1 MSKFVIFDLDGVL
14 IDSKKNME
22 VSWQKVNQTLKYN
35 KRFNDYFKNTGM
47 PFEEILKKWNYKR
60 YINKKI
66 FRENSIKR
74 FNLIKTYPDVKFT
87 LKKLKENGCKL
98 GLITSKERSRT
109 SKLLKKFKLDFKYV
123 QCPIIGKKGKP
134 NPFLL
139 NRMIKKSGDK
149 KKNTFYIGDTYTD
162 YLFAKNSKINFIF
175 CKYGYG
181 KINPK
186 SVVKIKKIKDL
197 LSIFSE
203 L

>member
-1 MSKFVIFDLDGVL
+1 MIILRILVCL
-14 IDSKKNME
+14 
-22 VSWQKVNQTLKYN
+22 LK
-35 KRFNDYFKNTGM
+35 
-47 PFEEILKKWNYKR
+47 ILKKIGITR
-60 YINKKI
+60 DISIAKKI

-139 NRMIKKSGDK
+139 NRMIKKSGIK
-149 KKNTFYIGDTYTD
+149 KE
-162 YLFAKNSKINFIF
+162 YLLYWRHYQTIFAKNSKINFIF